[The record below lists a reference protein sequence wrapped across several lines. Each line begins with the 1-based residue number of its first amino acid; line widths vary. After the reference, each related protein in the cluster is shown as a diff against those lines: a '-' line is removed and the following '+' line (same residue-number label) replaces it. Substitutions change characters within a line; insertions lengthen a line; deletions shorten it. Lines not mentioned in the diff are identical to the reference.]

1 MDLKQ
6 YIRDVPDFPEPG
18 ILFKDITPIL
28 QNTEA
33 FDYVIQQ
40 LQERFEGEELD
51 AIVAVE
57 SRGFLFGAPLAHRMG
72 KPLVPVRKAGKLPAS
87 THTAE
92 YTLEY
97 GSNVMEIH
105 TDGIWEGQKVL
116 LIDDL
121 LATGGTLGA
130 VAKLVEMSG
139 GTVAGIGLAI
149 ELTFLGGREHLKD
162 YEIFS
167 LVQY

>member
-28 QNTEA
+28 QHPAA
-33 FDYVIQQ
+33 FSYVIQQ
-40 LQERFEGEELD
+40 LHERFRGESLD
-51 AIVAVE
+51 VIVAVE
-57 SRGFLFGAPLAHRMG
+57 SRGFLFGAPLAHQMG
-72 KPLVPVRKAGKLPAS
+72 KPLVPVRKQGKLPSS
-87 THTAE
+87 TYTAE

-97 GSNVMEIH
+97 GSSIMEIH
-105 TDGIWEGQKVL
+105 TDGVQEGQRAL
-116 LIDDL
+116 LIDDV

-130 VAKLVEMSG
+130 TAKLVELSG

-149 ELTFLGGREHLKD
+149 ELAFLGGREHLKSYD
-162 YEIFS
+162 IFS

>member
-28 QNTEA
+28 QNAAA
-33 FDYVIQQ
+33 FSYVIQQ
-40 LQERFEGEELD
+40 LVERFQDDPID

-57 SRGFLFGAPLAHRMG
+57 ARGFLFGAPVAHQMG
-72 KPLVPVRKAGKLPAS
+72 KSLVPVRKQGKLPAA

-97 GSNVMEIH
+97 GSSIMEIH
-105 TDGIWEGQKVL
+105 TDGIREGQRVL
-116 LIDDL
+116 LIDDV

-130 VAKLVEMSG
+130 TAKLVELSG
-139 GTVAGIGLAI
+139 GNVAGIGLAI
-149 ELTFLGGREHLKD
+149 ELTDLGGREHLGGYD
-162 YEIFS
+162 IFS
-167 LVQY
+167 LVKY